1 MTLRTIMTAM
11 AAALTLSASA
21 AGVAEFK
28 NIDRYLGPEHY
39 CASPRSF
46 TYTSDGAFYLQ
57 LSTDG
62 KKIVKYDTRTAKELE
77 TVLDLANTREN
88 TTDRIDGFRMSP
100 DGSKIMVWNEISYIY
115 RRSFTACYYIYDLH
129 SRILK
134 PLSTDHPRQQAP
146 MFSPDGRMVA
156 FVDQG
161 NIYLRKLDYWTE
173 VAVTTDG
180 AKNEVINGVPDWT
193 YEEEFTTSSSMTWA
207 PDSRMLCYLKYR
219 EADVRLFSF
228 PLYEGYCHPDKAYA
242 LYPGQFTYKYPV
254 AGEKN
259 STVSIHAY
267 DIDNRNT

>member
-39 CASPRSF
+39 CTSPRSF

-100 DGSKIMVWNEISYIY
+100 DGSKIMV
-115 RRSFTACYYIYDLH
+115 
-129 SRILK
+129 
-134 PLSTDHPRQQAP
+134 
-146 MFSPDGRMVA
+146 
-156 FVDQG
+156 
-161 NIYLRKLDYWTE
+161 
-173 VAVTTDG
+173 
-180 AKNEVINGVPDWT
+180 
-193 YEEEFTTSSSMTWA
+193 
-207 PDSRMLCYLKYR
+207 
-219 EADVRLFSF
+219 
-228 PLYEGYCHPDKAYA
+228 
-242 LYPGQFTYKYPV
+242 
-254 AGEKN
+254 
-259 STVSIHAY
+259 
-267 DIDNRNT
+267 